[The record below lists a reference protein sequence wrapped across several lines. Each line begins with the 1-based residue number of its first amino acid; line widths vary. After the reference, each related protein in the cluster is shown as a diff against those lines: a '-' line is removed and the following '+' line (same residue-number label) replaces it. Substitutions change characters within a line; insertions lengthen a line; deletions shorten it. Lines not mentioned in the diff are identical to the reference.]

1 MSVRQELTYLGVAL
15 VAGGLGLLA
24 GLLFAPASG
33 RETRRMIG
41 RRIDEEKEQL
51 VRKGQRAI
59 EDVTD
64 YVEDQ
69 IEEGKRKL
77 SKVVRS

>member
-1 MSVRQELTYLGVAL
+1 
-15 VAGGLGLLA
+15 
-24 GLLFAPASG
+24 
-33 RETRRMIG
+33 MIG
-41 RRIDEEKEQL
+41 RRIDEEKEHL

-59 EDVTD
+59 EDVSD